1 MRKISL
7 FLISVL
13 CFNFSDAQILINEY
27 SCSNTNTILN
37 SFNEYDDWIEI
48 YNAGG
53 AAVNLTGYYL
63 SDDPAEPMK
72 WQIPTV
78 APVNA
83 GARKMIY
90 CSDRGVVAANGDIH
104 PSFKLTQARY
114 TGEWFLISDAS
125 GVLVDSVHL
134 NITQRAHSR
143 GRTTDGAATF
153 SLFQTP
159 TPNASNA
166 GSTAY
171 LLYATKPSMN
181 IAAGFYTATQ
191 NVVLTSPDPGVTIRY
206 TTDGSTPTAA
216 STAYTAPIAIT
227 QTTVVRAKAFSS
239 NAQVAPSFTESNTYF
254 INENTTY
261 NIISVSGPF
270 TTTLFTWNSQP
281 IYCHYEYFDKNKNF
295 VEEFE
300 GRAKRHGHDSWAY
313 PQKGFKVYAHDESGY
328 QAKMEHKYFSTSLR
342 DTFDMVILKAG
353 ASDNYPGGPTVSAH
367 MRDIFAHTLA
377 ERYELNMDYRRF
389 TPTIV
394 FVNGQYWGVYEI
406 RERVDK
412 DFFEYYYGKKESK
425 VDNLRYWGGMIVGPG
440 TTTGWNWL
448 TNYIDNNNM
457 AVQANYNVVKDSLD
471 VESFAQ
477 YFIFNQYLV
486 NTDWLN
492 WNTHW
497 WRGRGNNNYV
507 KWRYVLWDEDNIL
520 DLGQNYTGVGNTTYQ
535 NDPCDP
541 FSLFQNS
548 GSIKHTQM
556 LTKLLQNTEFK
567 QMYDQQW
574 LDLLNGPFECTKI
587 LFHFDSIRAI
597 LTPEMQAQINRWGG
611 TLTDWNNN
619 CDYMRSQISNRCAI
633 IGTKLDSC
641 MDLNPQQLK
650 LNVMPPNSGTIALD
664 GSVKAPY
671 IWEKTIKG
679 DSIYT
684 LKATPTGGQYWA
696 FDHWEYQ
703 APQNTMSPNTT
714 TDQVQYDF
722 KKKDSVIAY
731 FKYFNYDSVEVTF
744 DVTPPGTGTITLDGN
759 TFSTYPTTL
768 TLDRRFTYNL
778 TATPAP
784 SHKFIDW
791 NKNNVTT
798 TFTPSALDKQ
808 VTFGYQEKETVVAE
822 FEFVPPPPPPPPLP
836 ILSGLD
842 RSVFI
847 PNAFSPNSD
856 NNNDLFSI
864 RLGKDAIGMDMTIFD
879 RWGKQIYSSTSINAG
894 WDGRVK
900 GRDSDIGVYQYI
912 IKVKF
917 RDNKVETFTG
927 DFTLIR

>member
-1 MRKISL
+1 
-7 FLISVL
+7 
-13 CFNFSDAQILINEY
+13 
-27 SCSNTNTILN
+27 
-37 SFNEYDDWIEI
+37 
-48 YNAGG
+48 
-53 AAVNLTGYYL
+53 
-63 SDDPAEPMK
+63 
-72 WQIPTV
+72 
-78 APVNA
+78 
-83 GARKMIY
+83 
-90 CSDRGVVAANGDIH
+90 
-104 PSFKLTQARY
+104 
-114 TGEWFLISDAS
+114 
-125 GVLVDSVHL
+125 
-134 NITQRAHSR
+134 
-143 GRTTDGAATF
+143 
-153 SLFQTP
+153 
-159 TPNASNA
+159 
-166 GSTAY
+166 
-171 LLYATKPSMN
+171 
-181 IAAGFYTATQ
+181 
-191 NVVLTSPDPGVTIRY
+191 
-206 TTDGSTPTAA
+206 
-216 STAYTAPIAIT
+216 
-227 QTTVVRAKAFSS
+227 
-239 NAQVAPSFTESNTYF
+239 
-254 INENTTY
+254 
-261 NIISVSGPF
+261 
-270 TTTLFTWNSQP
+270 
-281 IYCHYEYFDKNKNF
+281 
-295 VEEFE
+295 
-300 GRAKRHGHDSWAY
+300 
-313 PQKGFKVYAHDESGY
+313 
-328 QAKMEHKYFSTSLR
+328 
-342 DTFDMVILKAG
+342 
-353 ASDNYPGGPTVSAH
+353 
-367 MRDIFAHTLA
+367 
-377 ERYELNMDYRRF
+377 
-389 TPTIV
+389 
-394 FVNGQYWGVYEI
+394 
-406 RERVDK
+406 
-412 DFFEYYYGKKESK
+412 
-425 VDNLRYWGGMIVGPG
+425 
-440 TTTGWNWL
+440 
-448 TNYIDNNNM
+448 
-457 AVQANYNVVKDSLD
+457 
-471 VESFAQ
+471 
-477 YFIFNQYLV
+477 
-486 NTDWLN
+486 
-492 WNTHW
+492 
-497 WRGRGNNNYV
+497 
-507 KWRYVLWDEDNIL
+507 
-520 DLGQNYTGVGNTTYQ
+520 
-535 NDPCDP
+535 
-541 FSLFQNS
+541 
-548 GSIKHTQM
+548 M

-574 LDLLNGPFECTKI
+574 LDLLNGPFECTNI

-611 TLTDWNNN
+611 TITDWNNN

-650 LNVMPPNSGTIALD
+650 LNVMPPNSGTIAID

-791 NKNNVTT
+791 NKNNLTT
-798 TFTPSALDKQ
+798 TFTPSALEKQ

-822 FEFVPPPPPPPPLP
+822 FEFIPPPPPPPPLP
-836 ILSGLD
+836 NLSGLD

-900 GRDSDIGVYQYI
+900 GRDADIGVYQYI